1 MRLSASLGMTV
12 IVLSYNRP
20 RWLGE
25 ALSSIDGA
33 SHIILVDDGST
44 FDVAHVAR
52 VSSPR
57 PVLLIANPPISVDK
71 RLRLPRV
78 GRLLNRALQR
88 VQDPFVTYLCDDDL
102 FAPSWIPAAA
112 EYLAEHSDVHICRGD
127 WNVLGTHA
135 SSFTPQNPWI
145 LTTGNFAYRMHCVW
159 RESCWWDE
167 SSVTCHDAFML
178 TRYMDR
184 HGYDMRG
191 YSVPHT
197 GVLAGWRREHAF
209 NMLQHSDDSCAY
221 TPSARAVLAGGFLED
236 PVPEAVSA

>member
-20 RWLGE
+20 RWLAE

-44 FDVAHVAR
+44 FDVEHVAR
-52 VSSPR
+52 VSASQ
-57 PVLLIANPPISVDK
+57 PVLLIANPPISVDR
-71 RLRLPRV
+71 RLREPRV

-112 EYLAEHSDVHICRGD
+112 EYLAEHPDVHMCRGE
-127 WNVLGTHA
+127 WNTLGTSQ
-135 SSFTPQNPWI
+135 SSFTARNPWI
-145 LTTGNFAYRMHCVW
+145 VTTGNFAYRMHCVW

-167 SSVTCHDAFML
+167 ASITCHDAFML
-178 TRYMDR
+178 TRYMNL
-184 HGYDMRG
+184 HGYAHGGFDIPD
-191 YSVPHT
+191 V

-209 NMLQHSDDSCAY
+209 NMLHVSDASCTY
-221 TPSARAVLAGGFLED
+221 TPAARAMLDGGYLED
-236 PVPEAVSA
+236 PVPEAVNA